1 MCGLSYLLRD
11 GNRNVVHRQSSLAEQ
26 ILAHVGEGGGRVDRV
41 PAHPIPLQVR
51 GGVATLKLREEK
63 KKEPFIIIIHT
74 HESRGE
80 TWLTIIVHLL
90 LLQLDLSVKAG
101 RNDT

>member
-63 KKEPFIIIIHT
+63 KRTIYYNYSHT
-74 HESRGE
+74 R
-80 TWLTIIVHLL
+80 VARR
-90 LLQLDLSVKAG
+90 DLVDHYRSSSSSAA
-101 RNDT
+101 